1 MKIGVVAHQG
11 AVSEHVEAINRLF
24 SKESLEGEARQ
35 VRTKEALKDLSG
47 LIIPG
52 GESTTISKLLTQT
65 QMTKEIRKLA
75 QEGLPIFGT
84 CAGCILLAKE
94 GDQEVNKSQ
103 TELLQLMDMKVTRN
117 AFGRQKESFET
128 NLQIQGINNPVKAVF
143 IRAPAILKTWGDCH
157 ILSEFEGKIVMT
169 KQNNLLAASFH
180 PELTDDLR
188 IHSLFLDMILK
199 SDFKRR
205 F

>member
-1 MKIGVVAHQG
+1 MRIGVVAHQG
-11 AVSEHVEAINRLF
+11 AVSEHIDTLKKLFLRENIEGQAI
-24 SKESLEGEARQ
+24 EI
-35 VRTKEALKDLSG
+35 RTKEALKDLRG

-52 GESTTISKLLTQT
+52 GESTTISKLLKQT
-65 QMTKEIRKLA
+65 QMTEDIRALA
-75 QEGLPIFGT
+75 QNGLPIMGT

-94 GDQEVNKSQ
+94 GDNEVIKSQ

-128 NLQIQGINNPVKAVF
+128 DLKIVPLNEPFKAVF
-143 IRAPAILKTWGDCH
+143 IRAPAILRVWGECR
-157 ILSEFEGKIVMT
+157 ILSEFEGKTVMA

-188 IHSLFLDMILK
+188 IHRLFLDMILK
-199 SDFKRR
+199 SDFK
-205 F
+205 